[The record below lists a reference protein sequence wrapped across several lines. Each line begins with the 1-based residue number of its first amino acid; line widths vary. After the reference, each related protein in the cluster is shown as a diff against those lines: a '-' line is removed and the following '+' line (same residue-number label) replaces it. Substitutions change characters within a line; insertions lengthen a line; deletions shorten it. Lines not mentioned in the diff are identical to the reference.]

1 MIHHIS
7 IPAKNPHQVALVLAE
22 LCQGSVMPFP
32 PLDGAYVVAAKD
44 DYGTLFEV
52 YPIGSE
58 IMPGQ
63 GQDEAS
69 FCQNAHPYHFT
80 AVHAAISV
88 PVSQAEIE
96 AIAQREGWRTL
107 ACDRDGLFSLV
118 EFWVENRLMLELL
131 PPQMAEG
138 YLQTWSPANLERLQ
152 AQLAAVPMRG

>member
-1 MIHHIS
+1 MIHHMS
-7 IPAKNPHQVALVLAE
+7 IPAKDPHRVAQVLAE

-32 PLDGAYVVAAKD
+32 PLEGAYAVAAKD
-44 DYGTLFEV
+44 VYGTLFEV

-80 AVHAAISV
+80 AVHAAVSV

-96 AIAQREGWRTL
+96 AIAQRQGWRTL
-107 ACDRDGLFSLV
+107 VCNRDGLFDLV

-138 YLQTWSPANLERLQ
+138 YLQTMSPANLEHLE
-152 AQLAAVPMRG
+152 AQLAMVPTRS